1 MLWPMGVTNESSEFI
16 SNLYQ
21 HRRRESCGKTVQ
33 RTIREHI
40 DIWSAFPRGIADVE
54 HIPVLFHS
62 TILKVIQGQYIS
74 MSVCTA
80 HQSFFISA
88 SLEFKRRSLFKFY
101 LLRTNVLNTELLV
114 KLGAF
119 SEEEAVSFAQAKIQE
134 GKHESNPNS
143 VAHSD
148 IYIRPHL
155 GPAMQNCSS
164 EFNRKLTIKI

>member
-119 SEEEAVSFAQAKIQE
+119 FWGGSVIHTSRHLRTQARVQSQYWSTPCHL
-134 GKHESNPNS
+134 HET
-143 VAHSD
+143 AF
-148 IYIRPHL
+148 RPW
-155 GPAMQNCSS
+155 NT
-164 EFNRKLTIKI
+164 KLLQWI